1 MLTRQ
6 EIIDLILDHYDNPR
20 NYGAMHDADVVACG
34 RNPGCGDLV
43 TIYLKMGQAEQIAAV
58 SFEGKGCT
66 ISQAAASITADF
78 VAGKTLAELTG
89 MDHEILVFDLGNDV
103 VGSRLRCATLALNTL
118 KSAVARYQ
126 AGDPPRTAAET
137 PVENF

>member
-1 MLTRQ
+1 MSTRQ
-6 EIIDLILDHYDNPR
+6 ETIDLILDHYDNPR
-20 NYGAMHDADVVACG
+20 NYGPMQDADVVATG

-43 TIYLKMGQAEQIAAV
+43 TVYLKVGPGEQTTAV

-66 ISQAAASITADF
+66 ISQAAASITTDL
-78 VAGKTLAELTG
+78 VVGKTLGELLEI
-89 MDHEILVFDLGNDV
+89 DHQVVADDLGNDV

-126 AGDPPRTAAET
+126 AGDPPQTAAEA